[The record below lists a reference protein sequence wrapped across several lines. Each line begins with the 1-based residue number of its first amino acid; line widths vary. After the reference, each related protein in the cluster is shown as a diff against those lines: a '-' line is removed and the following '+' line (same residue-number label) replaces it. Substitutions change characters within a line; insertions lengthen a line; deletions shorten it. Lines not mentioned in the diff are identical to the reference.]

1 MSPGRRYYLRLGSDD
16 LDQARR
22 YRTRAD
28 AVAAYGYAAR
38 ELAQYGQDLDA
49 SVHLAASRAEL
60 DEYPDLVL
68 SLGPRGGVHVGRA

>member
-1 MSPGRRYYLRLGSDD
+1 MSARYFLRLGSDD

-28 AVAAYGYAAR
+28 AVAAFGAVAR
-38 ELAQYGQDLDA
+38 ELARYGQGLDA

-68 SLGPRGGVHVGRA
+68 SLGPRGGVRVGVA

>member
-1 MSPGRRYYLRLGSDD
+1 MSARYFLRMGSDD

-38 ELAQYGQDLDA
+38 ELAEYGQDLDA
-49 SVHLAASRAEL
+49 SIHLAPTRAEL
-60 DEYPDLVL
+60 VEYPDLVL
-68 SLGPRGGVHVGRA
+68 SLGPRGGIRVERA

>member
-1 MSPGRRYYLRLGSDD
+1 MSARYYLRLGSDD

-38 ELAQYGQDLDA
+38 ELAEYGQDLDG
-49 SVHLAASRAEL
+49 SVHLAPSRAEL
-60 DEYPDLVL
+60 VEYPDLVL
-68 SLGPRGGVHVGRA
+68 SLGPRGGVRVVRA

>member
-1 MSPGRRYYLRLGSDD
+1 MSARYFLRMGSDD

-38 ELAQYGQDLDA
+38 ELAEYGQDLDA
-49 SVHLAASRAEL
+49 SIHLAPTRAEL
-60 DEYPDLVL
+60 VEYPDLVL
-68 SLGPRGGVHVGRA
+68 SLGPRGGVRVERA

>member
-1 MSPGRRYYLRLGSDD
+1 MSARYFLRLGSDD

-38 ELAQYGQDLDA
+38 ELAEYGQDLAA
-49 SVHLAASRAEL
+49 SVHLAPTRAEL
-60 DEYPDLVL
+60 VEYPDLVL
-68 SLGPRGGVHVGRA
+68 SLGPRGGVRVERA